1 MYGLE
6 RTSWTENDAQAQGQW
21 STGSNSGR
29 GHHPVDPVR
38 SDLRAVQETAR
49 KHLGRRKDMNET
61 SPEELAIRLLEEVR
75 EAYRKGHSMVVYK
88 EGFPLKYIAT
98 VLRGPGSKSDQELG
112 WRLLCEV
119 LQINADYGRVAC
131 RTVNG
136 LTSHIRTIPQ
146 G

>member
-1 MYGLE
+1 MYDLE

-21 STGSNSGR
+21 SMGSNSGC

-38 SDLRAVQETAR
+38 SDLRTVQETAR
-49 KHLGRRKDMNET
+49 MHLGRRKDMNGT
-61 SPEELAIRLLEEVR
+61 SPDDLATGLLKEVKEANRLGISV
-75 EAYRKGHSMVVYK
+75 VVYK
-88 EGFPLKYIAT
+88 AGSPLTYIT
-98 VLRGPGSKSDQELG
+98 MTPRIHGSMSDHELG

-119 LQINADYGRVAC
+119 LQVNADCGRVAC